1 MGVMMAFR
9 GQSLRRYLTAGGF
22 AVATL
27 AAPAVMLMSGPSVDS
42 APLHLADCGGEQ
54 IGLQGLGAYTTNCDL
69 SVQPPAAIGASPS
82 AGAIVACRNIPGCLS
97 QFVNNPGQVQV
108 PQRSNA
114 INNSQ

>member
-1 MGVMMAFR
+1 MGVMMALR
-9 GQSLRRYLTAGGF
+9 GQSIRRYLTVGGF

-42 APLHLADCGGEQ
+42 APRPLADCQG
-54 IGLQGLGAYTTNCDL
+54 IPVGLDGLGAYTTNCDL
-69 SVQPPAAIGASPS
+69 AVQPPAVIGAAPS

-114 INNSQ
+114 IVNSQ